1 MTSKK
6 NAYLKKWFIVADH
19 DIEAARMIIELN
31 PIILDVACFHCQ
43 QAIEKYLKT
52 FLTFHDQNFL
62 KTHDIVALKNQC
74 AKIDKDFAG
83 FKFKNLYRYS
93 VRARYPDGYIMP
105 SLKETKVYFKLVKEI
120 QELVQNKVRL

>member
-1 MTSKK
+1 
-6 NAYLKKWFIVADH
+6 
-19 DIEAARMIIELN
+19 MIIELN
-31 PIILDVACFHCQ
+31 PIIVDVACFHCQ

-62 KTHDIVALKNQC
+62 KTHDIVSLKIQC
-74 AKIDKDFAG
+74 TKIDKDFAD

-105 SLKETKVYFKLVKEI
+105 SLKETKMYFKLVKEM
-120 QELVQNKVRL
+120 QVLVLKKIVL